1 MVIGIQISSLEAYLT
16 TPQAVDDTLRRLKDM
31 GCSHVQL
38 QWIAPSVPNAAAG
51 DALRAH
57 GLVSL
62 GVQEKFDAAIQ
73 ALDRLIDLNRC
84 SGSTELCLSGIPERF
99 QGTIG
104 ARDFALALEGVRAR
118 LEKEAVHGA

>member
-57 GLVSL
+57 GLEAKRMRLVRHHAGADASL
-62 GVQEKFDAAIQ
+62 VLIAARRGGRPGLKIEPELLLT
-73 ALDRLIDLNRC
+73 APD
-84 SGSTELCLSGIPERF
+84 GTESAEYRRIYHR
-99 QGTIG
+99 
-104 ARDFALALEGVRAR
+104 
-118 LEKEAVHGA
+118 